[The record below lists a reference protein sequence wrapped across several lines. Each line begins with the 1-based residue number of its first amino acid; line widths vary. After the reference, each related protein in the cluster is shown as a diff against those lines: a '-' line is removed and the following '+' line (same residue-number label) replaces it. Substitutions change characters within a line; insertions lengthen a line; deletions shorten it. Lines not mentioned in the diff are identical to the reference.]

1 MNLVNR
7 SIWMATKV
15 SCRYFSEGPK
25 RSPHREEAKEE
36 EAKLLGKNQQA
47 LKGERKRED
56 ITKVTSDESQS

>member
-1 MNLVNR
+1 
-7 SIWMATKV
+7 MATKV

-36 EAKLLGKNQQA
+36 ETKLLGKSQQV

-56 ITKVTSDESQS
+56 ITEVTSDESQS

>member
-1 MNLVNR
+1 
-7 SIWMATKV
+7 MATKA

-36 EAKLLGKNQQA
+36 ETKLLGKSQQV

-56 ITKVTSDESQS
+56 IREVISDEIQS